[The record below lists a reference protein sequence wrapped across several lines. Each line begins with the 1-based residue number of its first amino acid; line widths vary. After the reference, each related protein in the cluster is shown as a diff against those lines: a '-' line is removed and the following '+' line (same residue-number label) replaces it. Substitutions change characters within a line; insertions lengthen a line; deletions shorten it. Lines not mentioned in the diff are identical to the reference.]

1 MTHALH
7 FDNQTPT
14 SPAIYQLRE
23 RAPTEPV
30 DYLPIT
36 AGTRRTMTRLQKAFD
51 QRFPPIKSSDQDVLI
66 LNWAEIERQFL
77 DLCAPWDQQ
86 APLCDIRRARQLA
99 ALESPEKT
107 IRWLMV
113 LSHTRTNIDTPEPR
127 WGTGESYPMP

>member
-1 MTHALH
+1 MTHALQIE
-7 FDNQTPT
+7 DQTPQT
-14 SPAIYQLRE
+14 PEIYQPRE
-23 RAPTEPV
+23 RASTGPV
-30 DYLPIT
+30 EYLPIT
-36 AGTRRTMTRLQKAFD
+36 PGTRRRMARLQKAFD
-51 QRFPPIKSSDQDVLI
+51 QRFPPIKSTDPDILI

-86 APLCDIRRARQLA
+86 APLCDISRARQLA

-113 LSHTRTNIDTPEPR
+113 LSHTRTNIDTPEPK